1 MKSIENFE
9 AAGYAENEA
18 LQYSF
23 LGFFAGSLL
32 TYMLDVVL
40 EMVSTH
46 YGLNIP
52 TTLSVDPDLMHI
64 EGSAAF
70 VKHSGTED
78 FAAPSI
84 SNPQQPQV
92 GEISEF
98 SSKDP
103 QSVDVGSVAD
113 PQPECVGDTVPSSG
127 QAKKEPSS
135 LFTMSEPKELLRMG
149 IFSAVVIF
157 LHNLP
162 EGLATYVSVIA
173 DPYAG
178 AAVAVAIAL
187 HNIPEASEIRAAQ
200 AFART
205 MSELAAHPL
214 TAGCLITF
222 LSPFPF
228 SGATTACA
236 ATFFP

>member
-1 MKSIENFE
+1 MKSVENFE
-9 AAGYAENEA
+9 AAGYGPNEA

-32 TYMLDVVL
+32 THMLDVVL
-40 EMVSTH
+40 EMVSLR
-46 YGLNIP
+46 YGLNVP
-52 TTLSVDPDLMHI
+52 TTLSVEPEPMRI
-64 EGSAAF
+64 EGSVALT
-70 VKHSGTED
+70 KHSSRED
-78 FAAPSI
+78 FSAPSTS

-92 GEISEF
+92 GEITEF

-103 QSVDVGSVAD
+103 QSVDVDSVAD
-113 PQPECVGDTVPSSG
+113 SQPEHVSDTVPSRG
-127 QAKKEPSS
+127 QAKKEPSGF
-135 LFTMSEPKELLRMG
+135 LTMSEPEELLRMG

-187 HNIPEASEIRAAQ
+187 HNIPEASEILAAQ
-200 AFART
+200 ASART
-205 MSELAAHPL
+205 MSELAARFPMSSP
-214 TAGCLITF
+214 GCLGTIS
-222 LSPFPF
+222 L
-228 SGATTACA
+228 
-236 ATFFP
+236 